1 MITILVVDDSAVD
14 RCFVK
19 GLLEKNTE
27 WRIECVEDGDDA
39 LAYIRQTPPALVV
52 TDMQMPR
59 MNGLALV
66 AAVRAEFP
74 GVPVILMTSQGS
86 EEIALKALSAGA
98 ASYSPKK
105 QLAQDLVETAR
116 AVLSVSLPRQDD
128 PSVLARLAEDCLSF
142 VLDNDSALIPPLIG
156 VLQEKV
162 VEPCLQD
169 EGDKIRVGVAL
180 EEALA
185 NALYHGNLEISSEL
199 KDQDD
204 RAFYALARERRELL
218 PYRDRRIYVEARREA
233 SELSITIRDEG
244 PGFDPTTLPD
254 PTDPENLER
263 AHGRGLLLIR
273 TFMDNVTH
281 NTRGNEITMVKRK
294 GEGAPE
300 EEDLAAE

>member
-19 GLLEKNTE
+19 GLLEKNSE
-27 WRIECVEDGDDA
+27 WKVECADDGA
-39 LAYIRQTPPALVV
+39 LALAAIQSAAPDLVV
-52 TDMQMPR
+52 TDLQMPNL
-59 MNGLALV
+59 NGLELV
-66 AAVRAEFP
+66 AALREEFP
-74 GVPVILMTSQGS
+74 YIPVILMTSQGS

-105 QLAQDLVETAR
+105 QLAQDLVETVR
-116 AVLSVSLPRQDD
+116 AVLSVSLPQRDD
-128 PSVLARLAEDCLSF
+128 PRVKQRMTGDLLSF
-142 VLDNDSALIPPLIG
+142 VLDNDSSLIPPLIG

-169 EGDKIRVGVAL
+169 EGDRIRVGVAL

-185 NALYHGNLEISSEL
+185 NALYHGNLEISSTL

-204 RAFYALARERRELL
+204 RAFYALARERRDLL
-218 PYRDRRIYVEARREA
+218 PYRDRRIYVDARRGHGEV
-233 SELSITIRDEG
+233 TVVIRDEG
-244 PGFDPTTLPD
+244 QGFDPSTLPD

-273 TFMDNVTH
+273 TFIDEVRH
-281 NTRGNEITMVKRK
+281 NPKGNEITLVKRK
-294 GEGAPE
+294 GSEASVE
-300 EEDLAAE
+300 A